1 MRFLSPTRPVLYFWR
16 KSFASTYQLTSDT
29 FCTGRTFSI
38 AVQDLSTHVNPPA
51 VFSLLAESICMSWIK
66 SLVQQ
71 TSLPDQEPSPLVV
84 VQRKLLD
91 GYGLSDR
98 ALRPSRDINRG
109 CA

>member
-1 MRFLSPTRPVLYFWR
+1 
-16 KSFASTYQLTSDT
+16 
-29 FCTGRTFSI
+29 
-38 AVQDLSTHVNPPA
+38 
-51 VFSLLAESICMSWIK
+51 MSWIK

-109 CA
+109 WA

>member
-1 MRFLSPTRPVLYFWR
+1 
-16 KSFASTYQLTSDT
+16 
-29 FCTGRTFSI
+29 
-38 AVQDLSTHVNPPA
+38 
-51 VFSLLAESICMSWIK
+51 MSWIK

-109 CA
+109 CAWWWRASFGALAALGFLSGGFIAEVWQPFARVGSL